1 MNTWILIGDAS
12 RARLFSRNGVKGPW
26 KLVRSLEHPESRLP
40 DAELAGRQRGR
51 QQQSGGI
58 GRPAME
64 PVTMPKEVEREAFA
78 AELGHL
84 LDHEYDV
91 NSYSDLVLI
100 APPHFLGLLRKTLGG
115 KLRKRVIAELDKDYT
130 LLPVHEL
137 QPRVEQWLKDLA
149 RSPLENSSK

>member
-1 MNTWILIGDAS
+1 MNTWILIGDSS

-40 DAELAGRQRGR
+40 DSELAGRQRGR